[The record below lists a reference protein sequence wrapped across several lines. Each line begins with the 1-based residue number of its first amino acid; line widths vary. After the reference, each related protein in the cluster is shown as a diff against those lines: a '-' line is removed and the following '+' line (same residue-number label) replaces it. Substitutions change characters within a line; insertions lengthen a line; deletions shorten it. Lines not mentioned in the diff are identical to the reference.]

1 LNNQPLGE
9 TANSIEATL
18 AGEYELFVSNTLYAC
33 SDTTEAFDL
42 MVNPLPNVQALG
54 SDMSICIGVSVLLNG
69 QGATSYSWNNSVV
82 DNVAFAPN
90 QTADYVVIGTDANN
104 CTTSDTLTVVV
115 NALPTVIANVN
126 HTEICKGE
134 SVVFSGAGA
143 QSYTWNN
150 GILNGLSMLLNQ
162 TDSYIVQGT
171 NSNGCVNS
179 DTVTVVVN
187 ENPVISIGND
197 TTVCENHLPLVLNGP
212 AGFDSYSWNTNET
225 ASTINANQSSTYVL
239 TVEDQN
245 GCSGS
250 ASLTLTVDG
259 CLGIEELEA
268 SISVYPNPTNG
279 LVTIQFDQFQGDYQI
294 ELIDAFGKVIE
305 QKQSTSSE
313 TMIDLS
319 NYATGVYTIKIASD
333 EFNVLK
339 RLVKE

>member
-1 LNNQPLGE
+1 
-9 TANSIEATL
+9 
-18 AGEYELFVSNTLYAC
+18 
-33 SDTTEAFDL
+33 
-42 MVNPLPNVQALG
+42 
-54 SDMSICIGVSVLLNG
+54 
-69 QGATSYSWNNSVV
+69 
-82 DNVAFAPN
+82 
-90 QTADYVVIGTDANN
+90 
-104 CTTSDTLTVVV
+104 
-115 NALPTVIANVN
+115 
-126 HTEICKGE
+126 
-134 SVVFSGAGA
+134 
-143 QSYTWNN
+143 
-150 GILNGLSMLLNQ
+150 
-162 TDSYIVQGT
+162 
-171 NSNGCVNS
+171 
-179 DTVTVVVN
+179 
-187 ENPVISIGND
+187 
-197 TTVCENHLPLVLNGP
+197 LNGP